1 MPNILAYQDL
11 KSVHKWKSSDQKCDF
26 VPFDKWAV
34 AIVWHRKLKKIL
46 LKIGFWKGRQ
56 HFLNLIFLAIS
67 LPKTL
72 FFFRKSFTSGI
83 NQWIPFRILQKAI
96 VWRSICFSG
105 YHFFK
110 GNACERFTS
119 DIDFFIGKSGVK
131 TEKSKP
137 TLFVDLSV
145 HDVESK
151 NASSINVTLSLFLF
165 SHPLAIKFNCFVL
178 KYLLNI
184 KIY

>member
-1 MPNILAYQDL
+1 M
-11 KSVHKWKSSDQKCDF
+11 
-26 VPFDKWAV
+26 
-34 AIVWHRKLKKIL
+34 
-46 LKIGFWKGRQ
+46 
-56 HFLNLIFLAIS
+56 
-67 LPKTL
+67 
-72 FFFRKSFTSGI
+72 
-83 NQWIPFRILQKAI
+83 
-96 VWRSICFSG
+96 
-105 YHFFK
+105 
-110 GNACERFTS
+110 
-119 DIDFFIGKSGVK
+119 K

-184 KIY
+184 NTGFSSKTESEGKGV